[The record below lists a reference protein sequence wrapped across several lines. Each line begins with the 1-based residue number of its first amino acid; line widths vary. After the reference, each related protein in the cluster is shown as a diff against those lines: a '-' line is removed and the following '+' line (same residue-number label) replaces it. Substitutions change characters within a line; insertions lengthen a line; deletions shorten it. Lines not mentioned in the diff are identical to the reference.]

1 MKRLLSSPLHVFSA
15 LSLVL
20 VLAMVIAVSSSQ
32 SRFFKDAVIQRE
44 AVIMHDMVTALVRK
58 GLSGEDLIR
67 YREPSSQSHFQD
79 SLDVLTRVSGVVRL
93 KVYDAGNVIVWSD
106 EPSLISVF
114 LPKSEAHLTQ
124 VWAGRPSD
132 IFDPTERETFAMD
145 RLPAQPLIEFYVPF
159 TLNGGGSDDGEIKG
173 VVAVYR
179 SAESL
184 LGALDRGRFLLWL
197 MTATGGLLLFFALFH
212 LFRSVYLRQRKAES
226 EFALL
231 ASRHERIVQM
241 EKLSAMGQMV
251 VEIAHQFNNPMVG
264 VIGLTQVAER
274 HADNPARVRELLGE
288 IRKAG
293 DHCHGFVQRMLRFA
307 QLAKSEPQPT
317 EIVGLVRDTIAF
329 FGQSAGNTPVD
340 FRAPRDQ
347 LMLRVDP
354 VLLRHALFNLLSNA
368 AQADPAGPIAVSLEE
383 ERRDGVAGWTITV
396 SDHGPGLSAEVEKH
410 LFTPFFTTHEG
421 GTGLGL
427 PVAQHIVALH
437 GGDLR
442 AENNREGGAR
452 FTVWLPAEEGHET
465 QDPAGR

>member
-1 MKRLLSSPLHVFSA
+1 MKRLLSSPLHIFSA
-15 LSLVL
+15 ISLVL
-20 VLAMVIAVSSSQ
+20 VLAMVIAVSASQ
-32 SRFFKDAVIQRE
+32 STFFKGAVIQRE

-58 GLSGEDLIR
+58 GLTPWDLIR
-67 YREPSSQSHFQD
+67 YREPAAQRHFQD
-79 SLDVLTRVSGVVRL
+79 SLEVLTRVSGVVRL
-93 KVYDAGNVIVWSD
+93 KVYDDQHTIVWSD

-114 LPKSEAHLTQ
+114 LPRSEAHLAQ
-124 VWAGRPSD
+124 MWAGRPSD
-132 IFDPTERETFAMD
+132 IFDPTKRKTFFMD

-159 TLNGGGSDDGEIKG
+159 TLTQSDGEREVKG

-179 SAESL
+179 SADSL
-184 LGALDRGRFLLWL
+184 LGTLDRGRFLLWL

-212 LFRSVYLRQRKAES
+212 LFRSVYLRQRKAET
-226 EFALL
+226 EFAQL

-274 HADNPARVRELLGE
+274 HTDNPERVRELLRE

-307 QLAKSEPQPT
+307 QLAKSEPLPT

-329 FGQSAGNTPVD
+329 YTQSAGNTPVD
-340 FRAPRDQ
+340 FRAPRGE
-347 LMLRVDP
+347 LTLHVDP

-368 AQADPAGPIAVSLEE
+368 AQVDPAGPIIVSLEE
-383 ERRDGVAGWTITV
+383 ERRDGVAGWAIGIR
-396 SDHGPGLSAEVEKH
+396 DHGPGLSADVEKH

-437 GGDLR
+437 GGYLR
-442 AENNREGGAR
+442 AENDRDGGAR
-452 FTVWLPAEEGHET
+452 FTIWLPAEEEHET
-465 QDPAGR
+465 EDPAGR